1 MLARQALIIGTVVVL
16 IIVIIV
22 GGYIIWQSGYFNP
35 TVTPSPSVTPSP
47 TTTPLTTPTPTSSAT
62 PEASTP
68 EQVRDAAM
76 TYIKTNHNE
85 TTQYMLS
92 VSWTGGRTTPS
103 GIVGAETYSYQS
115 EGWNVTMQY
124 PVVPNPIF
132 TVTADYIS
140 PVSQV
145 TPAEKIVSWL
155 GTWQNGTISE
165 TSYNNTMLPIQEQ
178 VRNNVMAYL
187 KSKHAET
194 SQYMQNFSWTGG
206 DVTPSGLV
214 GSSTYSYLSSGWNVT
229 MQYPVVPDSIYTVT
243 ADYNSSGISITWKGT
258 WQNST
263 ITETS
268 YTDNLIT
275 TQAEIRDA
283 AMAYIVANH
292 TEAAHLLVNL
302 TWTGGHVDE
311 GVVGSVLY
319 QYNSTGWTVDIRNPV
334 VPNPI
339 YTITANYSSGASTV
353 TWAGTLENRAI
364 TETSY
369 TATNLTAQLS
379 EQEQVRESVMAFLK
393 AYRSESA
400 QFMENLFWT
409 GGQTTPGGIV
419 GSETYR
425 YESKLGMFIY
435 SWALEIKYPVVLN
448 PIYTISANYTGI
460 MTNIVAW
467 QGKWQAGVIT
477 ETSYTY
483 TP

>member
-1 MLARQALIIGTVVVL
+1 MKNLPSKQILGISVVVIL
-16 IIVIIV
+16 IVAVVIGV
-22 GGYIIWQSGYFNP
+22 ALWQAGVFNQP
-35 TVTPSPSVTPSP
+35 AA
-47 TTTPLTTPTPTSSAT
+47 TPTPTAAATPTPT
-62 PEASTP
+62 PEATPTPSELPVFGGSTQ
-68 EQVRDAAM
+68 EQVRDEAM
-76 TYIKTNHNE
+76 NYTEANHTE
-85 TTQYMLS
+85 TTPYMKNL
-92 VSWTGGRTTPS
+92 
-103 GIVGAETYSYQS
+103 
-115 EGWNVTMQY
+115 
-124 PVVPNPIF
+124 
-132 TVTADYIS
+132 
-140 PVSQV
+140 
-145 TPAEKIVSWL
+145 
-155 GTWQNGTISE
+155 
-165 TSYNNTMLPIQEQ
+165 
-178 VRNNVMAYL
+178 
-187 KSKHAET
+187 
-194 SQYMQNFSWTGG
+194 SWTGG
-206 DVTPSGLV
+206 DVTPSGIV
-214 GSSTYSYLSSGWNVT
+214 GASTYTYLSLGWNVT
-229 MQYPVVPDSIYTVT
+229 MQYPIVPDPIYTVT

-258 WQNST
+258 WQNNT

-268 YTDNLIT
+268 YTDNLLT

-302 TWTGGHVDE
+302 IWTGGHVNE

-353 TWAGTLENRAI
+353 SWTGTLENRAI

-379 EQEQVRESVMAFLK
+379 EQEQVRESVMAYLK

-400 QFMENLFWT
+400 QFIENLFWN

-425 YESKLGMFIY
+425 YESKSGMYIY
-435 SWALEIKYPVVLN
+435 SWTLEIKYPVVLN

-467 QGKWQAGVIT
+467 QGTWQAGVIT
-477 ETSYTY
+477 ETSYSY

>member
-1 MLARQALIIGTVVVL
+1 MPSKQILGISVVVIL
-16 IIVIIV
+16 IVAVVIGV
-22 GGYIIWQSGYFNP
+22 ALWQAGVFNQP
-35 TVTPSPSVTPSP
+35 AA
-47 TTTPLTTPTPTSSAT
+47 TPTPTAAATQTPT
-62 PEASTP
+62 PEATPTPSELPVFGGSTQ
-68 EQVRDAAM
+68 EQVRDEAM
-76 TYIKTNHNE
+76 NYTEANHTE
-85 TTQYMLS
+85 TTPYMKNL
-92 VSWTGGRTTPS
+92 
-103 GIVGAETYSYQS
+103 
-115 EGWNVTMQY
+115 
-124 PVVPNPIF
+124 
-132 TVTADYIS
+132 
-140 PVSQV
+140 
-145 TPAEKIVSWL
+145 
-155 GTWQNGTISE
+155 
-165 TSYNNTMLPIQEQ
+165 
-178 VRNNVMAYL
+178 
-187 KSKHAET
+187 
-194 SQYMQNFSWTGG
+194 SWTGG
-206 DVTPSGLV
+206 DVTPSGIV
-214 GSSTYSYLSSGWNVT
+214 GASTYTYLSLGWNVT
-229 MQYPVVPDSIYTVT
+229 MQYPIVPDPIYTVT

-258 WQNST
+258 WQNNT

-268 YTDNLIT
+268 YTDNLLT

-302 TWTGGHVDE
+302 IWTGGHVNE

-339 YTITANYSSGASTV
+339 YTITANYSSGASTISW
-353 TWAGTLENRAI
+353 TGTLENRAI

-379 EQEQVRESVMAFLK
+379 EQEQVRESVMAYLK

-400 QFMENLFWT
+400 QFIENLFWN

-425 YESKLGMFIY
+425 YESKSGMYIY
-435 SWALEIKYPVVLN
+435 SWTLEIKYPVVLN

-467 QGKWQAGVIT
+467 QGTWQAGVIT
-477 ETSYTY
+477 ETSYSY

>member
-1 MLARQALIIGTVVVL
+1 MKNLPSKQILGISVVVIL
-16 IIVIIV
+16 IVAVVIGV
-22 GGYIIWQSGYFNP
+22 ALWQAGVFNQP
-35 TVTPSPSVTPSP
+35 AA
-47 TTTPLTTPTPTSSAT
+47 TPTPTAAATPTPT
-62 PEASTP
+62 PEATPTPSELPVFGGSTQ
-68 EQVRDAAM
+68 EQVRDEAM
-76 TYIKTNHNE
+76 NYTEANHTE
-85 TTQYMLS
+85 TTPYMKNL
-92 VSWTGGRTTPS
+92 
-103 GIVGAETYSYQS
+103 
-115 EGWNVTMQY
+115 
-124 PVVPNPIF
+124 
-132 TVTADYIS
+132 
-140 PVSQV
+140 
-145 TPAEKIVSWL
+145 
-155 GTWQNGTISE
+155 
-165 TSYNNTMLPIQEQ
+165 
-178 VRNNVMAYL
+178 
-187 KSKHAET
+187 
-194 SQYMQNFSWTGG
+194 SWTGG
-206 DVTPSGLV
+206 DVTPSGIV
-214 GSSTYSYLSSGWNVT
+214 GASTYTYLSLGWNVT
-229 MQYPVVPDSIYTVT
+229 MQYPIVPDPIYTVT

-258 WQNST
+258 WQNNT

-268 YTDNLIT
+268 YTDNLLT

-302 TWTGGHVDE
+302 IWTGGHVNE

-353 TWAGTLENRAI
+353 SWTGTLENRAI

-379 EQEQVRESVMAFLK
+379 EQEQVRESVMAYLK

-400 QFMENLFWT
+400 QFIENLFWN

-425 YESKLGMFIY
+425 YESKSGMYIY
-435 SWALEIKYPVVLN
+435 SWTLEIKYPVVLN
-448 PIYTISANYTGI
+448 PIYTISANYTGL

-467 QGKWQAGVIT
+467 QGTWQAGVIT
-477 ETSYTY
+477 ETSYSY